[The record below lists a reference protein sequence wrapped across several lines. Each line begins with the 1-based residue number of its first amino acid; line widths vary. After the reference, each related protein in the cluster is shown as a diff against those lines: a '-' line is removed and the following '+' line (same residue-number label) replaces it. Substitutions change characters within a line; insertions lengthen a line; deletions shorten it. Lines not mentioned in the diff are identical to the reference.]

1 MFNVSPNTL
10 YVVSGTGFYKSN
22 DPTNNV
28 KALKEDRVPSIRLQ
42 SHQVHPTMLTIIQQ
56 LCSKKKK
63 HKIHTDVCH
72 GQIHLCS
79 LLRHVVHWFVLSF
92 SLIVLFPLFHWNL
105 CSLLVSGNKCNRLE
119 TSLLVS
125 GNKCNRLET
134 LMSCAELSWF
144 MFEHF
149 FLEIWPTV
157 KKWEPFRISAQ
168 SPRLWETSSC
178 LAVTLWQEVRISY
191 TGGDAKTLQRGRRLA
206 AGRLPHCSEQSPH
219 CLQRRHSFCSW

>member
-79 LLRHVVHWFVLSF
+79 LL
-92 SLIVLFPLFHWNL
+92 
-105 CSLLVSGNKCNRLE
+105 
-119 TSLLVS
+119 
-125 GNKCNRLET
+125 
-134 LMSCAELSWF
+134 
-144 MFEHF
+144 
-149 FLEIWPTV
+149 
-157 KKWEPFRISAQ
+157 
-168 SPRLWETSSC
+168 
-178 LAVTLWQEVRISY
+178 
-191 TGGDAKTLQRGRRLA
+191 
-206 AGRLPHCSEQSPH
+206 
-219 CLQRRHSFCSW
+219 